1 MDRLFSTVG
10 LPARERFNY
19 WHDVACKTIIEHDS
33 RPDPPQA
40 FYAAIDHGVV
50 GNLRLLLF
58 ENAPMTVSRTARH
71 IARARTDD
79 LFVCR
84 QTAGA
89 LQLEQSGRQLIL
101 QAGDITLLDPMLP
114 YQAKFLS
121 GSKLLV
127 LKVSRCELEAR
138 VGNGRDLVAL
148 SIKPIGA
155 EAKVISEVLGMLP
168 TYAELASSGV
178 QEITGNYAI
187 DLIAISLAL
196 SFDTSSPRLSPAKA
210 LVSSLVRAA
219 VEARLTQPDLDT
231 DQIAAAIGV
240 TARYANTVL
249 GQQGTSI
256 SRLIQERRLER
267 CRAALEDLF
276 QEKRN
281 VSDIAYAWGFSDM
294 THFGRAFKK
303 RFGIS
308 PREYRRVYKDLGVRP
323 PRTLQVCE

>member
-1 MDRLFSTVG
+1 
-10 LPARERFNY
+10 
-19 WHDVACKTIIEHDS
+19 
-33 RPDPPQA
+33 
-40 FYAAIDHGVV
+40 
-50 GNLRLLLF
+50 
-58 ENAPMTVSRTARH
+58 
-71 IARARTDD
+71 
-79 LFVCR
+79 
-84 QTAGA
+84 
-89 LQLEQSGRQLIL
+89 
-101 QAGDITLLDPMLP
+101 MLP

-148 SIKPIGA
+148 SIKPISA

-168 TYAELASSGV
+168 TYTELASSGV

-187 DLIAISLAL
+187 DLMAISLAL
-196 SFDTSSPRLSPAKA
+196 SFDTYSPRLSSAKA
-210 LVSSLVRAA
+210 LVLSRVRVA

-240 TARYANTVL
+240 TARYDNAVL

-256 SRLIQERRLER
+256 FRLIQERRLER
-267 CRAALEDLF
+267 CRAALEDPF
-276 QEKRN
+276 QKQRN

-308 PREYRRVYKDLGVRP
+308 PREYRRVCKD
-323 PRTLQVCE
+323 